1 MAPSADAAARLTAV
15 DHGVRAERLLALTRE
30 MLRLAE
36 AGDWVLLA
44 ERENERQN
52 LSAELFA
59 TPVPREAAPVV
70 ADCIRRLLD
79 LDQDLLTLVQAHRE
93 EAAQAVRDTRQG
105 RAAADAYRRFSR

>member
-1 MAPSADAAARLTAV
+1 MAPSAEAPARHAVV
-15 DHGVRAERLLALTRE
+15 DHGARAERLLALTRD
-30 MLRLAE
+30 MLQLAE

-44 ERENERQN
+44 ERESERQS

-59 TPVPREAAPVV
+59 TPVPRESAPVV
-70 ADCIRRLLD
+70 AECIRRVLD
-79 LDQDLLTLVQAHRE
+79 LDQDLLSLVHSHRD